1 MSINKFNILNDDSD
15 EEIKNKTIEKIT
27 KTVENTN
34 LFNKKYVN
42 YKPKNNMYSNNYN
55 NNHNNNNYNNHNNNN
70 YNNHNNNN
78 HSNNYHNNNYH
89 SNSNNT
95 YKNSYNKQ
103 NVLEN
108 TNNLEIQTIAFN
120 INNKLQYP
128 LKILGHHINDTT
140 KWEIDDFHPITII
153 YEWNKLFKF
162 LNTLSYTNGVSSFI
176 NYDMYF
182 MKEHITPL
190 WENPH
195 NYHGSICSIKMDT
208 LENTLNLI
216 NILLIHLCNN
226 TLLINTNNSYENVNG
241 ISHTPKKI
249 CSTYSQQPLNYYLI
263 KIWFKTNYSGILV
276 EKFINSEIF
285 DIIKNCSIKITP
297 IKPEY

>member
-1 MSINKFNILNDDSD
+1 MSAINKFNILNDDSD
-15 EEIKNKTIEKIT
+15 EDTNNIKNKTIEKIT
-27 KTVENTN
+27 KSMENTN
-34 LFNKKYVN
+34 LFNKNYTN
-42 YKPKNNMYSNNYN
+42 YKLKNNMYSNNFN
-55 NNHNNNNYNNHNNNN
+55 GSNNHLK
-70 YNNHNNNN
+70 
-78 HSNNYHNNNYH
+78 
-89 SNSNNT
+89 NS
-95 YKNSYNKQ
+95 YKNSYNNSYGNSNNNSYGNSNNKQ

-108 TNNLEIQTIAFN
+108 ANNLEIQTIAFN
-120 INNKLQYP
+120 INNKLQCP

-162 LNTLSYTNGVSSFI
+162 LNTLSYTDGVSSFI

-195 NYHGSICSIKMDT
+195 NKHGSICSIKMDT

-249 CSTYSQQPLNYYLI
+249 SSTYSQQPLNYYLI
-263 KIWFKTNYSGILV
+263 KIWFKTNYSGILI
-276 EKFINSEIF
+276 EKFINSEIY